1 MKVRSVEWP
10 ANRFDLRRPL
20 LLPPKP
26 FGQPINGSGQMS
38 AIRAERKTQPVC
50 HSLLFWRGME
60 IGQIK
65 IPVQPLVALTRE
77 QRLSGLRHQGSERLW
92 TCGARLRAC
101 QESRAQQ
108 RILSEQIGLSIMTKR
123 VLDRAFEIGACQQ
136 RYDSRAARRGV
147 SSVDPIPGTPLSVNQ
162 TTSGS
167 GRLNTLVPPDFEQKS
182 NRFWSGI
189 RAANRPTSYA
199 QAHAT

>member
-26 FGQPINGSGQMS
+26 FGQTVDAGGQMS
-38 AIRAERKTQPVC
+38 AIGAERKAQPVC
-50 HSLLFWRGME
+50 HSLLFWGRME

-108 RILSEQIGLSIMTKR
+108 RVLSEQIGLSVMTKR

-136 RYDSRAARRGV
+136 RCDSRAARRGV
-147 SSVDPIPGTPLSVNQ
+147 SSADAIPDTRLPVNQ
-162 TTSGS
+162 TASGS
-167 GRLNTLVPPDFEQKS
+167 GRLNTLVPAGFEQKS
-182 NRFWSGI
+182 NRFWRGM
-189 RAANRPTSYA
+189 RAANRPTSA
-199 QAHAT
+199 RKQTRR